1 MGQLFPRRPA
11 SGPGGGSVL
20 LLQVADVQARN
31 GSAGWG
37 GGAWSGQSHDNA
49 SYPGAQRD
57 DATLS
62 GPVTSAGWELL
73 APTTGGTRC
82 ASVSALVLQRVAE
95 GLHPDEAVAKNE
107 GVDSVFVRPG
117 VRGSYIAFISPIRF
131 PAGSLK

>member
-1 MGQLFPRRPA
+1 MGQLFPGRPA

-20 LLQVADVQARN
+20 LLQVADVQAGS

-73 APTTGGTRC
+73 APRRLAPVLSPPPRQLPLWQPLRPPPAAPGG
-82 ASVSALVLQRVAE
+82 AAPLDL
-95 GLHPDEAVAKNE
+95 
-107 GVDSVFVRPG
+107 
-117 VRGSYIAFISPIRF
+117 
-131 PAGSLK
+131 